1 MPKFSEY
8 QKYSDLK
15 KTYAMRII
23 IAGAGEVGTH
33 VAKMMCHANHDVILI
48 DDNEERLRQIDA
60 HFDLMTIVGSVT
72 SIEDLKQ
79 ANVGACDLFI
89 AVPPYEELS
98 IMSAILAK
106 KLGAKVTI
114 ARINNYEYLLPENV
128 EFFKQLGVDELIY
141 PEQLAAKEITTS
153 LKRVGIRQQID
164 FSGGKL
170 ILYAIKI
177 RDNAPIINKTLA
189 EVAEMHDTKLYN
201 TVAINRDGQTIIPR
215 GNETYMHNDLAY
227 ILTTLEGTQKVMK
240 DAGKEHFDVK
250 NVMILGGSRIGKKV
264 AQQLEDQYNVKLIE
278 IDREKSAKLADSLE
292 HTLVINGD
300 GRNLELLKDEGI
312 KKMDAFVA
320 VTSNS
325 EVNILACQ
333 LAKKMGVRKSVAEVE
348 NMDYIDLAENIGI
361 GTLINKKLIAASYI
375 YRYTVKA
382 RVSNVKCLIAS
393 EAEVLELVAGD
404 SSKITKAALRDL
416 KLPKDVNVGGI
427 IRDGIAIIATGD
439 TRIIPNDKVVV
450 FAMPSGIRKI
460 EKMFL

>member
-1 MPKFSEY
+1 
-8 QKYSDLK
+8 
-15 KTYAMRII
+15 MRII

-33 VAKMMCHANHDVILI
+33 VAKMMCNANHDVILI

-60 HFDLMTIVGSVT
+60 HFDLMTIVGSVS

-79 ANVGACDLFI
+79 ANVGSCDLFI

-98 IMSAILAK
+98 ILSAILAK

-114 ARINNYEYLLPENV
+114 ARINNYEYLLPENK

-141 PEQLAAKEITTS
+141 PEQLAAKEIRTS

-164 FSGGKL
+164 FSDGKL
-170 ILYAIKI
+170 ILYAIKV
-177 RDNAPIINKTLA
+177 RDNATIVNKTIA
-189 EVAEMHDTKLYN
+189 EVAEMHSKKLYN
-201 TVAINRDGQTIIPR
+201 TVAINRDGVTIIPR
-215 GNETYMHNDLAY
+215 GGEVFKHNDLIY
-227 ILTTLEGTQKVMK
+227 FLTTPEGTKQLMA

-264 AQQLEDQYNVKLIE
+264 AKRLEDGYNVKLIE
-278 IDREKSAKLADSLE
+278 IDKDKSTRLADTLE
-292 HTLVINGD
+292 HTLVISGD

-312 KKMDAFVA
+312 RKMDAFVA
-320 VTSNS
+320 VTANS

-333 LAKKMGVRKSVAEVE
+333 LAKKMGVKKTVAEVE

-382 RVSNVKCLIAS
+382 RVSNVKCLTAS
-393 EAEVLELVAGD
+393 EAEVLELVASEG
-404 SSKITKAALRDL
+404 SKITKGRLRDL

-427 IRDGIAIIATGD
+427 IRNEEAIIATGN
-439 TRIIPNDKVVV
+439 TEIIPNDKVVI

-460 EKMFL
+460 EKMFN

>member
-1 MPKFSEY
+1 
-8 QKYSDLK
+8 
-15 KTYAMRII
+15 MRII

-33 VAKMMCHANHDVILI
+33 VAKMMCNANHDVILI

-60 HFDLMTIVGSVT
+60 HFDLMTIVGSVS

-79 ANVGACDLFI
+79 ANVDSCDLFI

-98 IMSAILAK
+98 ILSAILAK

-114 ARINNYEYLLPENV
+114 ARINNYEYLLPENK

-141 PEQLAAKEITTS
+141 PEQLAAKEIRTS

-164 FSGGKL
+164 FSDGKL

-177 RDNAPIINKTLA
+177 RDNAPIVNKTLA
-189 EVAEMHDTKLYN
+189 EVSEMHSNKLYN

-215 GNETYMHNDLAY
+215 GNETFRHNDLAY
-227 ILTTLEGTQKVMK
+227 FITTPEGTAQVMQ
-240 DAGKEHFDVK
+240 DSGKEHFDVK

-264 AQQLEDQYNVKLIE
+264 AQRLEDTYNIKLIE
-278 IDREKSAKLADSLE
+278 IDREKSTKLADTLE
-292 HTLVINGD
+292 NTLVISGD

-320 VTSNS
+320 VTANS

-333 LAKKMGVRKSVAEVE
+333 LAKKMGVRKTVAEVE

-382 RVSNVKCLIAS
+382 RVSHVKCLTAS
-393 EAEVLELVAGD
+393 EAEVLELVASEG
-404 SSKITKAALRDL
+404 SKITKGRLSDL

-427 IRDGIAIIATGD
+427 IRNDKAIIVTGN
-439 TRIIPNDKVVV
+439 TEIIPNDKVVV

-460 EKMFL
+460 EKMFN

>member
-1 MPKFSEY
+1 
-8 QKYSDLK
+8 
-15 KTYAMRII
+15 MRII

-33 VAKMMCHANHDVILI
+33 VAKLMCNANHDVILI
-48 DDNEERLRQIDA
+48 DDNAERLQQMEA
-60 HFDLMTIVGSVT
+60 HFDLMTIVGSVS
-72 SIEDLKQ
+72 SIDDLKS
-79 ANVGACDLFI
+79 ANVESCDLFI

-114 ARINNYEYLLPENV
+114 ARINNYEYLLPENK
-128 EFFKQLGVDELIY
+128 EFFQQLGVDQLIY
-141 PEQLAAKEITTS
+141 PEELAAKEIMTS

-164 FSGGKL
+164 FSDGQL

-177 RDNAPIINKTLA
+177 RENAPIVNKTLA
-189 EVAEMHDTKLYN
+189 EVGEIHSQKLYN
-201 TVAINRDGQTIIPR
+201 IVAINRDGETIIPR
-215 GNETYMHNDLAY
+215 GNESFKHNDLAY
-227 ILTTLEGTQKVMK
+227 FITTPEGTQQLMT
-240 DAGKEHFDVK
+240 DAGKEQFDIK

-264 AQQLEDQYNVKLIE
+264 AQRLEDDYNVKLIE
-278 IDREKSAKLADSLE
+278 IDKEKSNRLADELE
-292 HTLVINGD
+292 RTLVINGD

-320 VTSNS
+320 VTANS

-348 NMDYIDLAENIGI
+348 NMDYIDLAENVGI

-382 RVSNVKCLIAS
+382 RVSHVKCLTTS
-393 EAEVLELVAGD
+393 KAEVLELVASD
-404 SSKITKAALRDL
+404 DSKIIKGRLSEI

-427 IRDGIAIIATGD
+427 IRNGQAIIATGN
-439 TRIIPNDKVVV
+439 TQIMPNDKVVI

-460 EKMFL
+460 EKMFN

>member
-1 MPKFSEY
+1 
-8 QKYSDLK
+8 
-15 KTYAMRII
+15 MRII

-33 VAKMMCHANHDVILI
+33 VAKMMCNANHDVILI
-48 DDNEERLRQIDA
+48 DDNEERLRQVDA
-60 HFDLMTIVGSVT
+60 HFDLMTIVGSVS
-72 SIEDLKQ
+72 SIDDLKQ
-79 ANVGACDLFI
+79 ANVGSCDLFI

-98 IMSAILAK
+98 ILSAILAK

-114 ARINNYEYLLPENV
+114 ARINNYEYLLPENK

-141 PEQLAAKEITTS
+141 PEQLAAKEIRTS

-164 FSGGKL
+164 FSDGKL

-177 RDNAPIINKTLA
+177 RDNAPIVNKSLA
-189 EVAEMHDTKLYN
+189 EVAQMQEVKLYN
-201 TVAINRDGQTIIPR
+201 TVAINRDGVTIIPR
-215 GNETYMHNDLAY
+215 GNETFRHNDLAY
-227 ILTTLEGTQKVMK
+227 FITTPEGTSKVME
-240 DAGKEHFDVK
+240 DSGKEHFDVK

-264 AQQLEDQYNVKLIE
+264 AQRLEEFYNIKLIE
-278 IDREKSAKLADSLE
+278 IDRDKSTKLADKLE
-292 HTLVINGD
+292 HTLVISGD

-333 LAKKMGVRKSVAEVE
+333 LAKKMGVKKTVAEVE

-382 RVSNVKCLIAS
+382 RVSHVKCLTAS
-393 EAEVLELVAGD
+393 EAEVLELVA
-404 SSKITKAALRDL
+404 SENSKITKGRLCDL

-427 IRDGIAIIATGD
+427 IRNDKAIIVTGN
-439 TRIIPNDKVVV
+439 TEIIPNDKVVV

-460 EKMFL
+460 EKMFN

>member
-1 MPKFSEY
+1 
-8 QKYSDLK
+8 
-15 KTYAMRII
+15 MRII

-33 VAKMMCHANHDVILI
+33 VAKMMCNANHDVILI
-48 DDNEERLRQIDA
+48 DDNEDRLRQIDA
-60 HFDLMTIVGSVT
+60 HFDLMTIVGSVS

-79 ANVGACDLFI
+79 ANVESCDLFI

-98 IMSAILAK
+98 ILSAILAK

-114 ARINNYEYLLPENV
+114 ARINNYEYLLPESK

-141 PEQLAAKEITTS
+141 PEQLAAKEIRTS

-164 FSGGKL
+164 FSEGKL

-177 RDNAPIINKTLA
+177 RENAPIINKTLA
-189 EVAEMHDTKLYN
+189 EVAHFHDQKIYN
-201 TVAINRDGQTIIPR
+201 TVAINREGRTIIPR
-215 GNETYMHNDLAY
+215 GNETFRHNDLVY
-227 ILTTLEGTQKVMK
+227 LLTTPEGTSNVMS
-240 DAGKEHFDVK
+240 DCGKEHFDVK

-264 AQQLEDQYNVKLIE
+264 AQRLEDYYNIKLIE

-292 HTLVINGD
+292 NTLVISGD

-312 KKMDAFVA
+312 QKMDAFVA
-320 VTSNS
+320 VTANS

-333 LAKKMGVRKSVAEVE
+333 LAKKMGVKKTVAEVE

-375 YRYTVKA
+375 YRYTLKA
-382 RVSNVKCLIAS
+382 RVSHVKCLTAS
-393 EAEVLELVAGD
+393 EAEVIELVASPG
-404 SSKITKAALRDL
+404 SKITKGRLCDL

-427 IRDGIAIIATGD
+427 IRNERAIIVTGN
-439 TRIIPNDKVVV
+439 TEIIPNDKVVI
-450 FAMPSGIRKI
+450 FALPSGIQKI
-460 EKMFL
+460 EKMFS